1 MARNRKN
8 ETAGV
13 RFGPAIK
20 AFLLCLCIAGSGI
33 GYVWQKNQ
41 IYSLGKEIKAR
52 ETKLLELKRLNKLRG
67 DQLAQMRSPR
77 VIDARVKEL
86 RLGLVPPQP
95 DQVVRM
101 VELPMET
108 GQVAADRRM
117 AGDVRGGVN
126 IP

>member
-20 AFLLCLCIAGSGI
+20 AFLLCLFIAGSGI

-41 IYSLGKEIKAR
+41 IYSLGKEIKNR
-52 ETKLLELKRLNKLRG
+52 ELKLAELKRLNKLRG
-67 DQLAQMRSPR
+67 DQLSQMRSPR

>member
-20 AFLLCLCIAGSGI
+20 AFLLCLFIAGSGI
-33 GYVWQKNQ
+33 GFVWQKNQ

-52 ETKLLELKRLNKLRG
+52 ETKLIELKRLNKLRG
-67 DQLAQMRSPR
+67 DQLSQMRSPR

>member
-1 MARNRKN
+1 M
-8 ETAGV
+8 

-20 AFLLCLCIAGSGI
+20 AFLLCLFIAGSGI
-33 GYVWQKNQ
+33 GFVWQKNQ

-52 ETKLLELKRLNKLRG
+52 ETKLIELKRLNKLRG
-67 DQLAQMRSPR
+67 DQLSQMRSPR

>member
-20 AFLLCLCIAGSGI
+20 ALLFCLFIAGAGI

-41 IYSLGKEIKAR
+41 IYSLGKEIKNR
-52 ETKLLELKRLNKLRG
+52 ETKLIELKRQNKLRS
-67 DQLAQMRSPR
+67 DMLAQMRSPR
-77 VIDARVKEL
+77 ILDSRVREL
-86 RLGLVPPQP
+86 HLGLVPPQP
-95 DQVVRM
+95 EQVVRM
-101 VELPMET
+101 VELPLDA

-126 IP
+126 NP

>member
-8 ETAGV
+8 EAAGV

-20 AFLLCLCIAGSGI
+20 ALLLCLFVAGAGI
-33 GYVWQKNQ
+33 GYVWQKSQ
-41 IYSLGKEIKAR
+41 INSLGKEIKDR
-52 ETKLLELKRLNKLRG
+52 EIKLAELKRQNKLRT

-86 RLGLVPPQP
+86 NLGLVPPQP
-95 DQVVRM
+95 EQVVRL
-101 VELPMET
+101 VELPVDA
-108 GQVAADRRM
+108 GQLSTDRRF
-117 AGDVRGGVN
+117 AGEVRGGAN

>member
-20 AFLLCLCIAGSGI
+20 AFLLCLFIAGSGI
-33 GYVWQKNQ
+33 GYVWQQNQ
-41 IYSLGKEIKAR
+41 IYSLGKEIKSR
-52 ETKLLELKRLNKLRG
+52 ELRLAELKRLNKLRG
-67 DQLAQMRSPR
+67 DQLSQMRSVR
-77 VIDARVKEL
+77 VLDARVKEL
-86 RLGLVPPQP
+86 RLGLVPPLP
-95 DQVVRM
+95 EQVVRM
-101 VELPMET
+101 VEFPMES
-108 GQVAADRRM
+108 GQVSADRRF